1 MEKTN
6 NKYGCEVPS
15 LKEITMFLSN
25 CDSPLGDLCN
35 DMLDPTGEINFN
47 DEKEALW
54 YLNNV
59 VAKRGD
65 YIAEPIKAF
74 TKIYKLINEE

>member
-6 NKYGCEVPS
+6 NIYGCKVPS
-15 LKEITMFLSN
+15 LKELVLFLSN

-35 DMLDPTGEINFN
+35 DMLSSTGNIHF
-47 DEKEALW
+47 DKPKEALI

-59 VAKRGD
+59 ISIRHPYTKD
-65 YIAEPIKAF
+65 PIKALE
-74 TKIYKLINEE
+74 KIYKLMTTE